1 MQFKLGI
8 ESKQIL
14 GGFRSKVATLSGL
27 RPGLFESRPKFKLR
41 LQGAKDKKLFLRV
54 RVFTGDCLKFVIINL
69 LLYRN

>member
-14 GGFRSKVATLSGL
+14 GGFRSKVAPLLGL

-41 LQGAKDKKLFLRV
+41 LQGAKDKKLFWRV
-54 RVFTGDCLKFVIINL
+54 RVFTGDCLQFVMRNL
-69 LLYRN
+69 LLNRN